1 MKIINFMSKLKNKGF
16 PVTITPNS
24 SSRLALLSVIL
35 ILCFTQPL
43 FAENALQSISHQ
55 RLAGD
60 QIQITFE
67 FSESAPSPQAFTIA
81 NPARISLD
89 FANVKNNLAQRSH
102 RINIGQTNSVSTAES
117 SDRTRAV
124 VNLSALLSYDTRVE
138 GNRLILV
145 LSPSGST
152 AAPVPVAAADS
163 SYQNFDNASAVSYDN
178 GPARI
183 TNVDFRRGSNG
194 AGRVLLTL
202 SDPDTPITINQQ
214 GSRIIVDLIQAS
226 VSSDL
231 QRRYDVRDFGSP
243 VDSVSV
249 TSSSKGVKVSVESS
263 GEFTHLAYQTDNLY
277 TIEVKPQTAQEA
289 QLRRQKE
296 KTFEGE
302 KLSLNFQD
310 IEVRSVLQLIADF
323 TGLNVVVSDS
333 VGGSVTLRLKDVPW
347 DQALDIILD
356 SKGLGQRQKG
366 NVLYIAPATEI
377 AAREQAELAAA
388 EQLIELAPLRTE
400 MFTLNYADA
409 GEMATL
415 LQAEGSSRGEDSN
428 SIVSARGSVTID
440 GRTNTLLVQDT
451 DDRLEEIR
459 GLINTL
465 DRPVR
470 QVLIEAR
477 IVNASDDFTK
487 EFGINFGVRNTDT
500 SADETITSNFDVNLP
515 AINVAGTIGLAI
527 AEIPLGT
534 ALDLELSAAQIESNA
549 EIVASPRIYTSNK
562 HTASI
567 EQGVEI
573 PFLEASS
580 SGAATVSFKKA
591 VLSLEVTPQIT
602 RDDRINM
609 DLSVKRDTVGQVF
622 AGIPSI
628 DTREINTRV
637 HVENGQ
643 TIVLGGI
650 FEQTLSE
657 ASTRIPFLSD
667 IPIIGHAFKSNLKDD
682 TQRELLIFIT
692 PKIIEEF
699 SEFN

>member
-1 MKIINFMSKLKNKGF
+1 MIITNFMSKLKNKGLI
-16 PVTITPNS
+16 VATTANQIT
-24 SSRLALLSVIL
+24 RLKFLCVVLL
-35 ILCFTQPL
+35 LCLTQSL
-43 FAENALQSISHQ
+43 YAENALQSISHQ

-67 FSESAPSPQAFTIA
+67 FSEVAPAPMAFTIA

-89 FANVKNNLAQRSH
+89 FPGVKNNLAQRSH
-102 RINIGQTNSVSTAES
+102 PINIGQTNGVSTAES

-124 VNLSALLSYDTRVE
+124 INLSSLISYDTRVE
-138 GNRLILV
+138 GNRLIV
-145 LSPSGST
+145 TMSPSGSYD
-152 AAPVPVAAADS
+152 APAPVATSNSYDSYADS
-163 SYQNFDNASAVSYDN
+163 YDA

-183 TNVDFRRGSNG
+183 TNVDFRRGTNG

-202 SDPDTPITINQQ
+202 SDPNTPITIKQQ
-214 GSRIIVDLIQAS
+214 GNKIIVDLMEAS
-226 VSSDL
+226 VSSDM

-243 VDSVSV
+243 VESVSV
-249 TSSSKGVKVSVESS
+249 TSGAKGSKVSVEAT
-263 GEFTHLAYQTDNLY
+263 GEYTHLAYQTDNLY
-277 TIEVKPQTAQEA
+277 TIEVKPQTEQEA
-289 QLRRQKE
+289 QLRKLKE
-296 KTFEGE
+296 QTFEGE

-388 EQLIELAPLRTE
+388 AQNKELAPLRTE

-409 GEMATL
+409 GEMAML
-415 LQAEGSSRGEDSN
+415 LQSNQTSSRDNDNN
-428 SIVSARGSVTID
+428 SIISARGSVTID
-440 GRTNTLLVQDT
+440 SRTNTLLVQDT
-451 DDRLEEIR
+451 DDKLEEIR
-459 GLINTL
+459 GLIDSL

-487 EFGINFGVRNTDT
+487 EFGINFGVSNTNT
-500 SADETITSNFDVNLP
+500 SADETITSNFDINLP
-515 AINVAGTIGLAI
+515 ATNVAGSLGLAI

-534 ALDLELSAAQIESNA
+534 AIDLELSAAQIESNA
-549 EIVASPRIYTSNK
+549 EIVASPRIITSNK
-562 HTASI
+562 NTATI

-573 PFLEASS
+573 PYLEAAS
-580 SGAATVSFKKA
+580 SGAATVAFKKA
-591 VLSLEVTPQIT
+591 VMSLEVTPQIT
-602 RDDRINM
+602 KDDRINM
-609 DLSVKRDTVGQVF
+609 DLNVKRDTVGQIF

-667 IPIIGHAFKSNLKDD
+667 IPIIGNAFKSNLNSDR
-682 TQRELLIFIT
+682 QRELLIFIT
-692 PKIIEEF
+692 PKIIEDIASF
-699 SEFN
+699 D